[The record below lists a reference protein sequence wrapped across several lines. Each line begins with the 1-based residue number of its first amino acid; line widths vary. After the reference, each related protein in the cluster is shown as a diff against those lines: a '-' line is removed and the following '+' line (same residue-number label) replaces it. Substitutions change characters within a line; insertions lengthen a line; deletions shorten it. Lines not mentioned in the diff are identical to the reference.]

1 MPVVH
6 GWFSTSPHCAAPV
19 ALNSCGMHSSLVSS
33 HTARLFAVPSTVSS
47 AAYLFAPRASS
58 TLVFVLSGW

>member
-1 MPVVH
+1 MVH

-33 HTARLFAVPSTVSS
+33 QMARLFGVPSVANR
-47 AAYLFAPRASS
+47 AAYFPEPIAWS
-58 TLVFVLSGW
+58 TFVFVLSGW